1 MTTFLLSSLKSRLK
15 QGITQVDQW
24 LLHRVLPYIY
34 HWPGV
39 AALYYLANANFRRE
53 QRTVLAARIQHAAMQ
68 RRLHNIT
75 PISPLNTQRGLAR
88 HKDGIAGI
96 AGHPPFENGNSGHRI
111 AGIAGH
117 PPFRNFGHPPI
128 SFSVQH
134 ATQAL
139 SELKRNLHRLEK
151 GLIMRPRKAIF
162 ALDYIENTLQL
173 LFTLTTYA
181 RTCLIERAD
190 PVTAQADA
198 TAVGTTPLVQLLTH
212 LDYANQ
218 VISAYFAAT
227 TDWHLQQQEIAGLPH
242 AFSQW
247 QQLDFAALQNLRQR
261 ASVQGE
267 QTVQGLVNHG
277 IHASNINSVPVRTHE
292 SNRHTEDVNNI
303 SAMGKVPFPA
313 AERVQSDVSYTDFY
327 RLCQQRRS
335 VRHFLPTPVPTPLL
349 QQALYAAALAP
360 SACNRQPYRFIFV
373 NENPL
378 LAKLAKHPLGTQG
391 YHADIPA
398 ILVVIGDLSAYPLER
413 DRHVIYI
420 DSSLAAMQAMLA
432 LETLGLSS
440 CAINWPDIDRYEIQI
455 KSLLPLADYERVIM
469 LMAVG
474 YADPSAGIPHSEKY
488 VKLDV
493 LPGSHGQINN

>member
-75 PISPLNTQRGLAR
+75 PIPPLHTQRDLVR
-88 HKDGIAGI
+88 HKDGIAGGI
-96 AGHPPFENGNSGHRI
+96 NG
-111 AGIAGH
+111 
-117 PPFRNFGHPPI
+117 NFGHPPI
-128 SFSVQH
+128 SLSAQH

-181 RTCLIERAD
+181 RTCLIERAEL
-190 PVTAQADA
+190 VTTQADA
-198 TAVGTTPLVQLLTH
+198 TAVSTTPLVQLLTH

-277 IHASNINSVPVRTHE
+277 MHASNINSVQVRTHE

-327 RLCQQRRS
+327 HLCQQRRS

-378 LAKLAKHPLGTQG
+378 LAKLAKLPLGTQG
-391 YHADIPA
+391 YHAHIPA

-432 LETLGLSS
+432 METLGLSS